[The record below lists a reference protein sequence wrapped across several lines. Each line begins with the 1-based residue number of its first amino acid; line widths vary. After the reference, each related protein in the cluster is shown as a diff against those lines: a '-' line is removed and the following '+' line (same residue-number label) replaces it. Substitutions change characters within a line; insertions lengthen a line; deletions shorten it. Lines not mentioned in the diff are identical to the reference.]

1 VKKADRQSLQE
12 VKRWRALFASQSSSD
27 EISIA
32 SMDDSKFSSAL
43 VFFIGNYFVTFFIIG
58 LIAAGISLLNKPK
71 PLRIGEVT
79 EAFLSYHLLF
89 AIGINNLINFVFH
102 VLFGDV
108 AAKFIGWENSPFQ
121 AEVGFASLG
130 VGIAGVIAF
139 KASLPFRF
147 ATLIPPWAFS
157 LGAAGGHFYQ
167 MIVAHNF
174 SPGNVGLVLPIDI
187 LMPIVGFVFL
197 WLSYKHPQPGR

>member
-1 VKKADRQSLQE
+1 
-12 VKRWRALFASQSSSD
+12 
-27 EISIA
+27 
-32 SMDDSKFSSAL
+32 MDDSNFSSAL
-43 VFFIGNYFVTFFIIG
+43 IFFVGNYFVTFFIIG

-71 PLRIGEVT
+71 PLQISEVS
-79 EAFLSYHLLF
+79 EAFFSYYLLF

-102 VLFGDV
+102 VFFGDI

-147 ATLIPPWAFS
+147 ATLIPPTAFS
-157 LGAAGGHFYQ
+157 LGAAAGHVYQ
-167 MIVAHNF
+167 MIVAHNY

-187 LMPIVGFVFL
+187 LLPTIGFMFL
-197 WLSYKHPQPGR
+197 WLSYKHPKPGMGNRKLT

>member
-1 VKKADRQSLQE
+1 
-12 VKRWRALFASQSSSD
+12 
-27 EISIA
+27 
-32 SMDDSKFSSAL
+32 MDDSKFSSAL

-71 PLRIGEVT
+71 PLRIGEVS

-102 VLFGDV
+102 VLFG
-108 AAKFIGWENSPFQ
+108 
-121 AEVGFASLG
+121 VGFASLG

-197 WLSYKHPQPGR
+197 WLSYKHPQPGTANRNLI

>member
-1 VKKADRQSLQE
+1 
-12 VKRWRALFASQSSSD
+12 
-27 EISIA
+27 
-32 SMDDSKFSSAL
+32 MDDSKFSSPL
-43 VFFIGNYFVTFFIIG
+43 VFFVGNYFVTFFLIG

-71 PLRIGEVT
+71 PLRIGEVS

-157 LGAAGGHFYQ
+157 LGAAGGHIYQ

-174 SPGNVGLVLPIDI
+174 SPGNVGLILPIDI

-197 WLSYKHPQPGR
+197 WLSYKHPQPGTANRNLI